1 MKYVTSIQKMG
12 SAEMYLCVLF
22 SEILNGW
29 NSVIVN
35 PLDMQFNFFVC

>member
-1 MKYVTSIQKMG
+1 MKYVTSIQNMG

-22 SEILNGW
+22 SKILNGW

-35 PLDMQFNFFVC
+35 PLDFNYFWC